1 MSRHGLREQLFKLV
15 FRVEYHPAEDMPE
28 QEDLFIGS
36 TSEDKSITET
46 DREEIREKF
55 DDIIKNLPEIDK
67 VISDS
72 AKDWSIERIGK
83 VELAVLRVAVY
94 EMLYDISVP
103 VGVAINEAVDLAK
116 SYGEDGSG
124 SFVNGVL
131 AGVFKGDNNIK
142 DGE

>member
-72 AKDWSIERIGK
+72 AKDTRCST
-83 VELAVLRVAVY
+83 
-94 EMLYDISVP
+94 ISRSP
-103 VGVAINEAVDLAK
+103 WA
-116 SYGEDGSG
+116 
-124 SFVNGVL
+124 
-131 AGVFKGDNNIK
+131 
-142 DGE
+142 